1 MPTIVNIHEAKTHL
15 SRLLEAVERGDEI
28 VIARAGH
35 PIATLSAYRPPRR
48 AIAPPGSMQGRDW
61 WAADDFDAP
70 IDDLFDVLK
79 DDAEAHDDDGLA
91 TG

>member
-15 SRLLEAVERGDEI
+15 SRLLEAVERGDEV

-48 AIAPPGSMQGRDW
+48 TIAPPGSLEGEIWM
-61 WAADDFDAP
+61 ADDFDEP
-70 IDDLFDVLK
+70 VDDLFDCLK
-79 DDAEAHDDDGLA
+79 DEDPGPAAA
-91 TG
+91 R